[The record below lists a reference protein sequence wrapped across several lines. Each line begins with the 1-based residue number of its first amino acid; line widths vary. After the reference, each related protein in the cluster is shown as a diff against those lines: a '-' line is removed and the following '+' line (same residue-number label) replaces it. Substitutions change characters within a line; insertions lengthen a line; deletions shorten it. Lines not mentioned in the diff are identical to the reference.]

1 MNVTKDDAET
11 ALKDVGAAR
20 RQSLTLFRYELASPY
35 LLLWG
40 VLWIVA
46 GIIGALSPDNIGIGW
61 LVVDAIGIV
70 GTGYL
75 VIRSA
80 RRYTGEGARGEGLRF
95 AASTAVLGAFAA
107 MVFMIF
113 APVSGAEIQTFITML
128 IAAIYMIAGIWMGH
142 KFAALGAVLAALAL
156 GAFHLA
162 PAHLP
167 LIVSILGGSALILG
181 GLWMRRT

>member
-11 ALKDVGAAR
+11 ALQDVGAAR
-20 RQSLTLFRYELASPY
+20 RHSLTLFRYGHASPY

-46 GIIGALSPDNIGIGW
+46 GIIGTLSPDNIGIGW

-80 RRYTGEGARGEGLRF
+80 RSCAGEGARGEGLRF
-95 AASTAVLGAFAA
+95 AATAAVIGAFTA
-107 MVFMIF
+107 MVFLIF
-113 APVSGAEIQTFITML
+113 APVSGGEIQTFITML

-142 KFAALGAVLAALAL
+142 KFTALGAILAALAL

-167 LIVSILGGSALILG
+167 LIVSILGGGALILG

>member
-20 RQSLTLFRYELASPY
+20 RQSLTLFRYGLASPY

-95 AASTAVLGAFAA
+95 AA
-107 MVFMIF
+107 
-113 APVSGAEIQTFITML
+113 
-128 IAAIYMIAGIWMGH
+128 
-142 KFAALGAVLAALAL
+142 
-156 GAFHLA
+156 
-162 PAHLP
+162 
-167 LIVSILGGSALILG
+167 
-181 GLWMRRT
+181 